1 MSPAPK
7 AALLAACALIAPL
20 AAGAHTHLLRSTPAA
35 GSVLA
40 APPPRLRLDFSEPAL
55 LTALTLERSGDA
67 ARRPLTPQ
75 RGAPQASFAV
85 DLPPLAA
92 GHYLVRWRAL
102 SADNHV
108 AFGSFGFT
116 LRVP

>member
-1 MSPAPK
+1 MSPAVK

-20 AAGAHTHLLRSTPAA
+20 AASAHTHLLRSTPAA

-40 APPPRLRLDFSEPAL
+40 ASPPRLRLDFSEPAV
-55 LTALTLERSGDA
+55 LTALTLEKSGDP
-67 ARRPLTPQ
+67 ARRQLAPRP
-75 RGAPQASFAV
+75 GAPQASFAV

-92 GHYLVRWRAL
+92 GRYLVRWRAL

-116 LRVP
+116 LRAN